1 MCGGHSKDALSR
13 AAKIRPSVLILA
25 NSRSKMSIPSRR
37 PFDHV
42 IGNTCPFPTSVPL
55 VGYVTVKSERNMR
68 GGIKKRAEGTYN
80 HALQGEEGRE
90 KGGGGGRKGIVGRA

>member
-1 MCGGHSKDALSR
+1 MRKMKGRKGEKVNDRDDCGGHFKDAPSR

-42 IGNTCPFPTSVPL
+42 MGNVCPFPTSAPW
-55 VGYVTVKSERNMR
+55 VGYVTIKSE
-68 GGIKKRAEGTYN
+68 GAK
-80 HALQGEEGRE
+80 GERWP
-90 KGGGGGRKGIVGRA
+90 